1 MDPSGHLFCPHL
13 TDAILACGE
22 KYGVPIVKQCFDG
35 ENGFADRLEPKCG
48 DPKAAQMRD
57 GVFSDVEFAQCKS
70 DLLILANR
78 HRLKRA
84 AELRNQRGRVRA
96 GRPAKLSLREELKK
110 LQNGS
115 SDDLEDSKDILGH
128 GDAARIFRLAEQN
141 ASHCSFCFN
150 VRELM
155 KHGRFWNRPSTA
167 GSVDTTGAP
176 MGATMN
182 ADCLLLVQDVAA
194 EPPVHLLGLCDQS
207 RWKLAVILSQ
217 FGVLPFEMT
226 AGKAGAKPTKTQTK
240 TQTRD
245 NADPHG
251 YRQSIWNIAMVVI
264 LPGKEQLA
272 SAKILS
278 AFQPPQRLEE
288 IRRNIL
294 RYNSTFA
301 SASIHM
307 NRGLVA
313 LRADSPFVSEQKCPE
328 AIGVL
333 APMCV

>member
-1 MDPSGHLFCPHL
+1 MDPAGHLFCPHL

-35 ENGFADRLEPKCG
+35 ENGFADRLETRQGEPKTV
-48 DPKAAQMRD
+48 QMRD

-70 DLLILANR
+70 DLLVLANR
-78 HRLKRA
+78 LRMKRA

-96 GRPAKLSLREELKK
+96 GRPAKLSLREELKR
-110 LQNGS
+110 LQNGPT
-115 SDDLEDSKDILGH
+115 DDIDDSKDILGH

-141 ASHCSFCFN
+141 ASRCGFCFN

-155 KHGRFWNRPSTA
+155 KHGRFWNRPSSVA
-167 GSVDTTGAP
+167 GAYEHSPTPGPA
-176 MGATMN
+176 MS
-182 ADCLLLVQDVAA
+182 ADCFLVVQDVTA

-217 FGVLPFEMT
+217 FGVLPFEMNPRT
-226 AGKAGAKPTKTQTK
+226 AGAKTNKPKTQSK
-240 TQTRD
+240 D
-245 NADPHG
+245 NTEPQG
-251 YRQSIWNIAMVVI
+251 QRQSIWNIAMVVI
-264 LPGKEQLA
+264 LPEKEQLA

-278 AFQPPQRLEE
+278 ALQSPQRLDD

-294 RYNSTFA
+294 RYSSAFA
-301 SASIHM
+301 SASIHV

-313 LRADSPFVSEQKCPE
+313 LRADNPFVSEHKCPE